1 MQTIMARAGRKR
13 NPRMHLSSVGLKI
26 DYRALSFDQPHRR
39 VLPIDMRSS
48 EKAETPFGC
57 LNLLGAVSDEQFEA
71 GRLYRIAVQEYGSS
85 IGVPVGDGVG
95 GRGYPCKGDPR
106 CGIGE
111 PGKPEPLPC
120 ECRRRKIAYN
130 QAFEALAPA
139 GHKAQ
144 VQVGHVAVHGRGCND
159 LKELRRGLDLLVR
172 HFGVGRRK

>member
-1 MQTIMARAGRKR
+1 MQIIMARTGRKR
-13 NPRMHLSSVGLKI
+13 AQRGYLAAVAPKV
-26 DYRALSFDQPHRR
+26 DYRALSAEQPHRR
-39 VLPIDMRSS
+39 VLPPDKRLS

-85 IGVPVGDGVG
+85 IGVPVGEGVG

-111 PGKPEPLPC
+111 PGKPDVTPC

-130 QAFEALAPA
+130 GAFLALAPA

-144 VQVGHVAVHGRGCND
+144 VQVSHVAVHGRGCND
-159 LKELRRGLDLLVR
+159 LKSLSRGLDLLVR
-172 HFGVGRRK
+172 HFGVGRRR